1 MKFASIIPV
10 WLLALAAAIV
20 VALTTTGRGFYT
32 WLPITMGAIIIVT
45 FLVQL
50 ALRRKEG
57 FFGRLALSS
66 GGALVILAAATLVLE
81 LAR

>member
-1 MKFASIIPV
+1 MASIVPV
-10 WLLALAAAIV
+10 WVLALAAAIV
-20 VALTTTGRGFYT
+20 VAAATTGRDFYT

-50 ALRRKEG
+50 SLRRKEG
-57 FFGRLALSS
+57 FFGRLALST
-66 GGALVILAAATLVLE
+66 GGALVILAVTTLALE